1 MSLSKKQVQHLR
13 GLAHSLKPIVLLGNN
28 GLTEAVLSEIE
39 LALGH
44 HELIKVKVPSEDRD
58 LKKQIIEAIVR
69 ETKTVKIHTIGHV
82 LTLYKA
88 AKEPKMVIPKI

>member
-69 ETKTVKIHTIGHV
+69 ETKAVKVHTIGHV
-82 LTLYKA
+82 LTIYKA
-88 AKEPKMVIPKI
+88 AKEPKMVIPKV